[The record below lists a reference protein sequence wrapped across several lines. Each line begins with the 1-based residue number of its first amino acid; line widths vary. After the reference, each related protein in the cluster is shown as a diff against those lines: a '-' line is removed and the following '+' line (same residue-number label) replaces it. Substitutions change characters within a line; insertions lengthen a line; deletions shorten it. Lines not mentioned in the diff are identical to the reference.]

1 MKKGTAGDRIFAVG
15 LLAGLVILYVLLRL
29 YGLFFLPSE
38 PSGVPTYIHVPR
50 GASAEDIANKLVAH
64 GVLHNRLHFL
74 IAARMMRAEK
84 DLKFGEY
91 ELNAGMAPV
100 AAVRRLTAGRA
111 LTRRLTI
118 PEGLTIEQIG
128 KRLESS
134 GLTSKDDFLERARSQ
149 EMREML
155 AVRNDTLEGFLFPD
169 TYYIITGEETPD
181 SLVRMMVNRFEEV
194 YRNESAESDL
204 GGEYD
209 GFDVVTIASMV
220 EKEAFLDS
228 EKPVIAGV
236 IYNRLRKEM
245 RLDCDVTI
253 QYALNKY
260 GHRLTYADLAVD
272 SPYNT
277 YVNQGLPPG
286 PICNPGRASLRAA
299 LRPAQTE
306 YLYFVSKNNGTHHFS
321 ETLAEHNS
329 AVRKYQLGL

>member
-1 MKKGTAGDRIFAVG
+1 MKKGKTGDRIFAVG
-15 LLAGLVILYVLLRL
+15 LLAVLVILYVLLRL

-38 PSGVPTYIHVPR
+38 PSGIPRYIHVPR
-50 GASAEDIANKLVAH
+50 GASAEDIADKLVVH
-64 GVLHNRLHFL
+64 GVLRNRLHFL

-84 DLKFGEY
+84 ELKFGEY

-100 AAVRRLTAGRA
+100 AAVRKLTAGRT
-111 LTRRLTI
+111 LTQRLTI
-118 PEGLTIEQIG
+118 PEGLTMEQIG

-134 GLTSKDDFLERARSQ
+134 GLTSKNDFLERARSQ
-149 EMREML
+149 ELREML

-169 TYYIITGEETPD
+169 TYYVTGEETPD
-181 SLVRMMVNRFEEV
+181 NLVRMMVNRFEEV

-204 GGEYD
+204 SGEYD
-209 GFDVVTIASMV
+209 AFDVVTIASLV

-236 IYNRLRKEM
+236 IYNRLRKKM

-260 GHRLTYADLAVD
+260 GRRLTYADLAVD

-277 YVNQGLPPG
+277 YVHRGLPPG

-299 LRPAQTE
+299 LRPTQTE
-306 YLYFVSKNNGTHHFS
+306 YLYFVSKNNGSHHFS

-329 AVRKYQLGL
+329 AVRKYQLGE